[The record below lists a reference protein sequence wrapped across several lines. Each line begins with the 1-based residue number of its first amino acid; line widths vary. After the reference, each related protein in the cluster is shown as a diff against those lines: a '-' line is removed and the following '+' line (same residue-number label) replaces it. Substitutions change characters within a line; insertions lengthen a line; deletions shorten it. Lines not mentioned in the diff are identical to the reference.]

1 MKKMFRSLFVTSLI
15 LSVFGLVSCKG
26 FANGESFLDELDQT
40 IAYLNASYADIT
52 LNALNSYTESISPA
66 TGNYNNK
73 YKAGDSMK
81 LEFVPTSSYQF
92 IKWGA
97 TPEDAVTFE
106 DEKSGKT
113 KMTVKKVEEPITV
126 EPVVCARPTVTFL
139 PKNAVAVEKNT
150 SIVITFSQAMN
161 ISDEDLSSIQILCNR
176 ASALEN
182 YSAPVLDETKTVI
195 TFDADEENLLSF
207 SGETADI
214 TVIIPQDF
222 YYLSGE
228 EKICLE
234 QETSYMFT
242 VNQQTLSKLGVTVSN
257 PDANK
262 GSCNLNGEYSLNIGQ
277 IQNLNFA
284 VLQEYAF
291 TNWAVKDADGNTV
304 LPVVYEQFFEIGD
317 VTAATTTVTALKV
330 GSGFVIEPVCVK
342 RAQVVAST
350 PAYSSVGVARSF
362 SIRVIFDQD
371 MSEHSIYWTE
381 TEIKD
386 IKASLAANGST
397 VTYEDYKVANKKS
410 ENNEN
415 YYYAYVVNGSNKYY
429 KNIEIK
435 KRGTTTSVLNGQYYG
450 CPYFETDSTL
460 VIPTGADEVPE
471 FTDIEFILS
480 RNFVNMNGI
489 EMARE
494 YSGCYR
500 TNGKW
505 DVTGPILKYKAE
517 TINKLYSGSST
528 EVTLSDC
535 VLKAAGKHSFLDTDW
550 SLIPALAGFY
560 TYNEN
565 GSDDNSKHVI
575 DEQKKE
581 KQESFT
587 DYDTRSSLIS
597 NATTVTELASLNVQY
612 ANSVDF
618 SGTTASVEDVSGI
631 SDIVLTLTPVPNN
644 LYPNQSNDVY
654 RIIKDFAGETKLL
667 DINMQFDF
675 SSLHDAEGVYEL
687 SLTITDVVG
696 NVKEITF
703 GLEGQS
709 ERFGYVFDWKSKYE
723 WSILPTS
730 VYCLVDNVNNGTFA
744 CVETDTNYNNE
755 KYWVIEGVKG
765 EYIVRDTYGTVIT
778 PNNISNYWS
787 NVDVKKIN
795 NDGEQVK
802 FFAPRGRPYQ
812 TPYVI
817 MRDVLG
823 NLKALA
829 L

>member
-15 LSVFGLVSCKG
+15 LSVFGLLSCKG

-113 KMTVKKVEEPITV
+113 KMTVKKVGEPITV

-161 ISDEDLSSIQILCNR
+161 ISDEELSSIQILCNR

-182 YSAPVLDETKTVI
+182 YLAPVLDETKTVI

-242 VNQQTLSKLGVTVSN
+242 VNQQTLSKLSVTVSN

-350 PAYSSVGVARSF
+350 PAYEKTGVNRATD
-362 SIRVIFDQD
+362 IRILFDQN
-371 MSEHSIYWTE
+371 MSESSIYWTE
-381 TEIKD
+381 EELLKIKNEKGLSD
-386 IKASLAANGST
+386 SNF
-397 VTYEDYKVANKKS
+397 EYKVYAATNKKDS
-410 ENNEN
+410 NQKQ
-415 YYYAYVVNGSNKYY
+415 YYYAYAVTSGQEKTKYF
-429 KNIEIK
+429 KNIKIQIRETK
-435 KRGTTTSVLNGQYYG
+435 KSLLDIDYYG
-450 CPYFETDSTL
+450 MPYFETASIL
-460 VIPTGADEVPE
+460 VIPVVKDNYAYRLPALE
-471 FTDIEFILS
+471 DIEYTIEKG
-480 RNFVNMNGI
+480 FVNLAGI
-489 EMARE
+489 ELAHE
-494 YSGCYR
+494 YSSCYR
-500 TNGKW
+500 TNGGYDISGPTLKW
-505 DVTGPILKYKAE
+505 IGADSGYETGI
-517 TINKLYSGSST
+517 YSVKG
-528 EVTLSDC
+528 
-535 VLKAAGKHSFLDTDW
+535 
-550 SLIPALAGFY
+550 
-560 TYNEN
+560 
-565 GSDDNSKHVI
+565 
-575 DEQKKE
+575 
-581 KQESFT
+581 KQEYT
-587 DYDTRSSLIS
+587 
-597 NATTVTELASLNVQY
+597 
-612 ANSVDF
+612 
-618 SGTTASVEDVSGI
+618 GTTWDGI
-631 SDIVLTLTPVPNN
+631 DLFTV
-644 LYPNQSNDVY
+644 
-654 RIIKDFAGETKLL
+654 KL
-667 DINMQFDF
+667 QQR
-675 SSLHDAEGVYEL
+675 
-687 SLTITDVVG
+687 
-696 NVKEITF
+696 KEIRLLLW
-703 GLEGQS
+703 LE
-709 ERFGYVFDWKSKYE
+709 V
-723 WSILPTS
+723 IL
-730 VYCLVDNVNNGTFA
+730 
-744 CVETDTNYNNE
+744 
-755 KYWVIEGVKG
+755 
-765 EYIVRDTYGTVIT
+765 
-778 PNNISNYWS
+778 
-787 NVDVKKIN
+787 
-795 NDGEQVK
+795 
-802 FFAPRGRPYQ
+802 
-812 TPYVI
+812 
-817 MRDVLG
+817 
-823 NLKALA
+823 
-829 L
+829 